1 MQQTRKIY
9 QKLDGR
15 SSILNKAPDAQET
28 SDFWSNIWST
38 PGNLN
43 ENASWL
49 SKTKERLSEI
59 DKQEDIRIIVENVKT
74 AIRKMT
80 NWKAPGTDCVQG
92 YQFKRFSTL
101 NSRLTEHL
109 QTCIVVGNVP
119 SWMTQGKTTLI
130 MKDPNAANNYL
141 PIACLLPMRKL
152 LTSVLGQKVYAH
164 LSEKNVLPDEQKGCR
179 KDSGGKTHGKRR
191 TKT

>member
-1 MQQTRKIY
+1 MKRGSYITIRTLCLQQTRNIY
-9 QKLDGR
+9 QELDGR

-80 NWKAPGTDCVQG
+80 NWKVPGPDCVQG
-92 YQFKRFSTL
+92 Y
-101 NSRLTEHL
+101 
-109 QTCIVVGNVP
+109 
-119 SWMTQGKTTLI
+119 
-130 MKDPNAANNYL
+130 
-141 PIACLLPMRKL
+141 
-152 LTSVLGQKVYAH
+152 
-164 LSEKNVLPDEQKGCR
+164 
-179 KDSGGKTHGKRR
+179 
-191 TKT
+191 

>member
-1 MQQTRKIY
+1 MERKYKLGDVGNVQVIDMLKEKISAGATKIRRYEERELHYHQNTLFATRKIY
-9 QKLDGR
+9 QELDGR

-80 NWKAPGTDCVQG
+80 NWKVPGPDCVQG
-92 YQFKRFSTL
+92 Y
-101 NSRLTEHL
+101 
-109 QTCIVVGNVP
+109 
-119 SWMTQGKTTLI
+119 
-130 MKDPNAANNYL
+130 
-141 PIACLLPMRKL
+141 
-152 LTSVLGQKVYAH
+152 
-164 LSEKNVLPDEQKGCR
+164 
-179 KDSGGKTHGKRR
+179 
-191 TKT
+191 